1 MQWRHSGGAVRLPD
15 VFLFIAKR
23 LLGTPAVLRAY
34 FETSEIAL
42 ELIQGA
48 EPTKPRDSL
57 PQTFGILGPVEV
69 LRVRLEATQMCAQL
83 MHGLRAESL
92 FKGLGIAQTTKAVT
106 GHSRFE
112 TCLW

>member
-34 FETSEIAL
+34 FETAEIAL

-57 PQTFGILGPVEV
+57 PQAFGSLRTVKI
-69 LRVRLEATQMCAQL
+69 LRVRLQATQMSTQL
-83 MHGLRAESL
+83 MNGLRSESL